1 MDNQDLKERIA
12 EFEKEYKALQ
22 AKYQIKPG
30 ISLEFP
36 QFKILPEEVQL
47 ALLIVQKY
55 DYKFM
60 LSYEDLKGK

>member
-1 MDNQDLKERIA
+1 MENQDLKQRIA
-12 EFEKEYKALQ
+12 KFEEEYKALQ
-22 AKYQIKPG
+22 DKYQLKPS

-47 ALLIVQKY
+47 ALVVVQKY